1 MCPPRFI
8 LNRCLLALL
17 WVAAASCGG
26 EKKVEIS
33 KRSQAK
39 IDLPAKPRLAPPVFQ
54 RQHSDGV
61 LTVEGLLR
69 ERDAHL
75 GREVEV
81 RGKVKILSLCD
92 RVEKEV
98 APVGGSNPRVADPKA
113 RAQQEEIEWNC
124 HPQPYALLVDQSGD
138 GRHELRVGGH
148 MTSRLA
154 SLKVGQIV
162 DLKGS
167 FDIVSPN
174 RKYVD
179 QRGLLFLP

>member
-1 MCPPRFI
+1 
-8 LNRCLLALL
+8 LLALL
-17 WVAAASCGG
+17 CVAAASCGG
-26 EKKVEIS
+26 ENKVEIS
-33 KRSQAK
+33 KRTQAK
-39 IDLPAKPRLAPPVFQ
+39 IDLPAKPRLAPPAFQ

-75 GREVEV
+75 GRDVEV
-81 RGKVKILSLCD
+81 RGKVKTLSLCD
-92 RVEKEV
+92 RVETEPPPV
-98 APVGGSNPRVADPKA
+98 ASPNRQAPHPKA
-113 RAQQEEIEWNC
+113 RAQPEEIEWNC
-124 HPQPYALLVDQSGD
+124 HPQPYALLVDQNGD
-138 GRHELRVGGH
+138 GRHELRIGGQ

-154 SLKVGQIV
+154 SLKVGQVV
-162 DLKGS
+162 DLKGT